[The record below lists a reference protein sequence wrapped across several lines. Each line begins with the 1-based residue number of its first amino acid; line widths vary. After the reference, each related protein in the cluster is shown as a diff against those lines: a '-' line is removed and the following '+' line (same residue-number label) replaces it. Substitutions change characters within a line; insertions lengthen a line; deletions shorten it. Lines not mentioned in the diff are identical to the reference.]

1 MYISWNVKSGFF
13 EIQQKIHNTFGNSSC
28 FMSWKYLIRSV
39 KLFLFESFKY
49 ENWVFEWESLPL
61 KLETSMYPLLGE
73 TGSGHSISKWSL
85 YEYYRLIILNQ

>member
-1 MYISWNVKSGFF
+1 MEFAQFGRILRFSFVNES
-13 EIQQKIHNTFGNSSC
+13 EFGNATLFST
-28 FMSWKYLIRSV
+28 LTITV
-39 KLFLFESFKY
+39 KTISMCCS
-49 ENWVFEWESLPL
+49 SLPL